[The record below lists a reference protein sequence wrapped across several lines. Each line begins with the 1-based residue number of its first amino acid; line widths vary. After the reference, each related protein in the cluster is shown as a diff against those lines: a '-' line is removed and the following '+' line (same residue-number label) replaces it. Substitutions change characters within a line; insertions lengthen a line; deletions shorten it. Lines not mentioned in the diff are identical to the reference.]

1 MPSTYQQPPALN
13 RFSTTYPYAKPGQPD
28 GLQMDMPLADGS
40 VNDKKLFGGAGSGT
54 TNATAGTTTAI
65 AHNLGVTPA
74 QSDII
79 ITETSN
85 GVVYLD
91 TAIAP
96 TSTTFNVLGSAAS
109 LTFVWKIITN
119 GPAV

>member
-1 MPSTYQQPPALN
+1 MPSLYQEPSTMN

-54 TNATAGTTTAI
+54 TNATAGTTEAI
-65 AHNLGVTPA
+65 THNLGVVPA
-74 QSDII
+74 PSDIM

-91 TAIAP
+91 AANPP
-96 TSTTFNVLGSAAS
+96 TTTTFNVLGSSAS